1 MSHTTTDSLAGPTPA
16 GVAGRTDRDDVLERL
31 LRCTLSLCK
40 AQRDPHSRDRLV
52 AETIAVLD
60 QVIRDL
66 RDQQDLEG

>member
-1 MSHTTTDSLAGPTPA
+1 
-16 GVAGRTDRDDVLERL
+16 
-31 LRCTLSLCK
+31 LCK